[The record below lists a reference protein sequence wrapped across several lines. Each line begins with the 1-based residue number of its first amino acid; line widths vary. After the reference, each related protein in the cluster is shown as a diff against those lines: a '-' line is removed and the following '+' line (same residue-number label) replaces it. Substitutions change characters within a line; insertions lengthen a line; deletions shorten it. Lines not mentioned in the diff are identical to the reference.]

1 MPLNTSLNRH
11 QNSLKKP
18 LKNCNLTKK
27 PRATGSLPV
36 KNGQKEKLESHFTI
50 PELPKGRL
58 LEIKIYSNWGDKYF
72 IGMNGV
78 EMFNSNGSP
87 VVIEKVRLY
96 SICTPLIYSNVLSR

>member
-18 LKNCNLTKK
+18 LKNNNLTKK
-27 PRATGSLPV
+27 PRATGSLPI
-36 KNGQKEKLESHFTI
+36 KNGQKEKLDSHFTI

-58 LEIKIYSNWGDKYF
+58 LEIKIYSNWGDKYL

-78 EMFNSNGSP
+78 EMFNSNGNP

-96 SICTPLIYSNVLSR
+96 